1 MKMAVIVNPV
11 AGRGKSYAKWN
22 ILKKELSDNK
32 LYVEEFV
39 TKSKGMA
46 TDLASHMQKA
56 GYTRIMVAGG
66 DGTLHE
72 VINGLELPANIEIGI
87 LPTGTGNDFARVVG
101 VTYEKDLAVKLITRG
116 ETRLIDLGEVNQRKF
131 INIAGVGFDAQVA
144 YEVNTG
150 FKFVSGTIAY
160 LMALA
165 KVMLTYKSLPIDIFI
180 DDVKKTEEILFFS
193 VANAPYIGG
202 GMKIVP
208 QAIIDD
214 GLFHICLAQKV
225 TRLEILQTLP
235 KIYHGRHIEHSK
247 VHIIT
252 AKELRLS
259 SPFPLP
265 LHADGELLGTL
276 PAYFRVLPGIL
287 HLLVP
292 PKGLAL

>member
-1 MKMAVIVNPV
+1 MKTAVIINPV
-11 AGRGKSYAKWN
+11 AGRGKSYARWN
-22 ILKKELSDNK
+22 VLKKELSDHK

-46 TDLASHMQKA
+46 TDLAEHIQKA
-56 GYTRIMVAGG
+56 GYTRLMVAGG

-72 VINGLELPANIEIGI
+72 VINGLNLPANMEIGI
-87 LPTGTGNDFARVVG
+87 LPTGTGNDFARAVG
-101 VTYEKDLAVKLITRG
+101 ISYEKNLALKLITRG
-116 ETRLIDLGEVNQRKF
+116 RTRLIDLGEVNQRKF

-144 YEVNTG
+144 HEVNAG
-150 FKFVSGTIAY
+150 FKFVSGTTAY

-165 KVMLTYKSLPIDIFI
+165 KVMLTYQSLPIDIFI
-180 DDVKKTEEILFFS
+180 NDVKQTEEILFFS

-208 QAIIDD
+208 QAAIDD

-225 TRLEILQTLP
+225 SRLEILHTLP
-235 KIYHGRHIEHSK
+235 KIYHGKHIEHPK

-252 AKELRLS
+252 ARELRLS
-259 SPFPLP
+259 SAFSLP

-287 HLLVP
+287 LLLVP
-292 PKGLAL
+292 GKD